1 MIRSRSGLTT
11 YGRAGRRPGF
21 SLIEG
26 TVAVVL
32 LIIAMST
39 TVKALSWLSRDR
51 LALDRRTI
59 ALQEAENLLDR
70 VTCGMDHAPEL
81 SPEAEA
87 KLPDGSITLDRSAE
101 GLDGGELE
109 RLTVTVRYR
118 DRGGEPAAPV
128 RLTTWLATPPVP
140 PGEDDR

>member
-1 MIRSRSGLTT
+1 MIRRQSVIRTFV
-11 YGRAGRRPGF
+11 RAGRPGF

-32 LIIAMST
+32 LIVAMST
-39 TVKALSWLSRDR
+39 TVKALSWISRER
-51 LALDRRTI
+51 QALDRRAI
-59 ALQEAENLLDR
+59 ALQEADNLLDR
-70 VTCGMDHAPEL
+70 LTSRIDTPPTL

-87 KLPDGSITLDRSAE
+87 ALIDGSIMLERSIEASE
-101 GLDGGELE
+101 GDGLE

-128 RLTTWLATPPVP
+128 RLTTWIALPLASSE
-140 PGEDDR
+140 GSR